1 MQVLECAEFFAC
13 YICLLIHSYIAICFA
28 YLFVGA
34 KSAFAVTNLVRGK
47 VSNVAYF
54 NQEVT
59 NIGRHYDSRTGTF
72 TCEYPGIYVF
82 SVNIV
87 SMSNA
92 ASVDCEI
99 RKNQS
104 KVTVAFYSPNDGG
117 IGYFSI
123 SASVVVQLSG
133 GDQVDVYCHTGL
145 DPILPSISNFSGF
158 LNKAV

>member
-1 MQVLECAEFFAC
+1 M
-13 YICLLIHSYIAICFA
+13 

-34 KSAFAVTNLVRGK
+34 KSAFAVTNLVTGK

-59 NIGRHYDSRTGTF
+59 NIGGHYDTRTGTF

-82 SVNIV
+82 SLNIV
-87 SMSNA
+87 SMYNA
-92 ASVDCEI
+92 AIVDCEI

-104 KVTVAFYSPNDGG
+104 KVTRAFHSPNDGG

-133 GDQVDVYCHTGL
+133 GDQVNVYCETGL
-145 DPILPSISNFSGF
+145 NPILPSVAYFSGF
-158 LNKAV
+158 LSKAV